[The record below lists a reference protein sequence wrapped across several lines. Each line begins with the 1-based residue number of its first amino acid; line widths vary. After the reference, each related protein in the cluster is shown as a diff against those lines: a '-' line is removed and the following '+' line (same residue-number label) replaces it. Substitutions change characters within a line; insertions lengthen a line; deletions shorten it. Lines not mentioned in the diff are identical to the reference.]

1 MSKQV
6 FVALVTCFNEDE
18 TINCAA
24 TRAQVRRQVAA
35 GNNIMCAGTNGDF
48 SALTHAE
55 KIRLTEEVVDEVA
68 GRARVIVNAGM
79 PATFETLQI
88 AKAFDRIGVDG
99 IAVITPFFIA
109 CTQDGLIRHF
119 QTVADAVGAPIY
131 LYDIPARTQNHIEP
145 ETARKLAAHGNIAG
159 IKDTGGA
166 QQTLEANL
174 QVARDV
180 PGFEVY
186 SGPDHL
192 VLWSLQ
198 NGAAGCI
205 SGLGNALPD
214 VLAVF
219 SAPSTPAT
227 SPRPSGSRRSM
238 PISAPISTRLASHP
252 PWSSARFIS
261 RTLPSAPAAS
271 RHSCRIRNRIK
282 KSWKSCD
289 AIDACEAATERS
301 GHCRSRTRHLK
312 ISTKT
317 AGSRSLSEASSMT
330 NNL

>member
-1 MSKQV
+1 MTKQA

-18 TINCAA
+18 TINYEA

-48 SALTHAE
+48 TALTHEE

-68 GRARVIVNAGM
+68 GRAKVIVNAGM
-79 PATFETLQI
+79 PATFETLQL

-119 QTVADAVGAPIY
+119 STVADAVETPVY

-159 IKDTGGA
+159 IKDSGGA
-166 QQTLEANL
+166 QQTLEAYL
-174 QVARDV
+174 QVAKEM

-192 VLWSLQ
+192 VLWSLR

-205 SGLGNALPD
+205 SGLGNALPH
-214 VLAVF
+214 VLAGILNAF
-219 SAPSTPAT
+219 N
-227 SPRPSGSRRSM
+227 
-238 PISAPISTRLASHP
+238 ASDI
-252 PWSSARFIS
+252 AEAERQQAIYTDF
-261 RTLPSAPAAS
+261 RTDLYALGFAPAMVKRSLYLQDPSVGAS
-271 RHSCRIRNRIK
+271 RQPALLPDQEQDDRIVEILRRYQQ
-282 KSWKSCD
+282 
-289 AIDACEAATERS
+289 
-301 GHCRSRTRHLK
+301 L
-312 ISTKT
+312 
-317 AGSRSLSEASSMT
+317 
-330 NNL
+330 

>member
-1 MSKQV
+1 MTKQA
-6 FVALVTCFNEDE
+6 FVALVTCFNQDE
-18 TINCAA
+18 TINYEA

-48 SALTHAE
+48 TALTHEE

-68 GRARVIVNAGM
+68 GRAKVIVNAGM
-79 PATFETLQI
+79 PATFETLQL

-119 QTVADAVGAPIY
+119 STVADAVETPVY

-159 IKDTGGA
+159 IKDSGGA
-166 QQTLEANL
+166 QQTLEAYL
-174 QVARDV
+174 QVAKEM

-205 SGLGNALPD
+205 SGLGNALPH
-214 VLAVF
+214 VLAGILNAF
-219 SAPSTPAT
+219 N
-227 SPRPSGSRRSM
+227 
-238 PISAPISTRLASHP
+238 ASDI
-252 PWSSARFIS
+252 AEAERQQAIYTDF
-261 RTLPSAPAAS
+261 RTDLYALGFAPAMVKRSLYLQDPSVGAS
-271 RHSCRIRNRIK
+271 RQPALLPDQEQDDRIVEILRRYQQ
-282 KSWKSCD
+282 
-289 AIDACEAATERS
+289 
-301 GHCRSRTRHLK
+301 L
-312 ISTKT
+312 
-317 AGSRSLSEASSMT
+317 
-330 NNL
+330 

>member
-1 MSKQV
+1 MTKQA

-18 TINCAA
+18 TINYEA

-48 SALTHAE
+48 TALTHEE

-68 GRARVIVNAGM
+68 GRAKVIVNAGM
-79 PATFETLQI
+79 PATFETIQL

-119 QTVADAVGAPIY
+119 STVADAVETPTY

-145 ETARKLAAHGNIAG
+145 ETARRLATHGNIAG
-159 IKDTGGA
+159 IKDSGGA
-166 QQTLEANL
+166 QQTLEAYL
-174 QVARDV
+174 QVAKEIS
-180 PGFEVY
+180 GFEVY

-205 SGLGNALPD
+205 SGLGNAMPD
-214 VLAVF
+214 VLACILNAF
-219 SAPSTPAT
+219 NAGNITEAERQQAIYT
-227 SPRPSGSRRSM
+227 
-238 PISAPISTRLASHP
+238 A
-252 PWSSARFIS
+252 F
-261 RTLPSAPAAS
+261 RTDLYALGFAPAMVKRSLYLQDPSVGAS
-271 RHSCRIRNRIK
+271 RQPALLPDPDQDGRIMEILRRYQ
-282 KSWKSCD
+282 
-289 AIDACEAATERS
+289 R
-301 GHCRSRTRHLK
+301 L
-312 ISTKT
+312 
-317 AGSRSLSEASSMT
+317 
-330 NNL
+330 